1 MDNGKQQTAT
11 KRGLGLTWIFLIIV
25 FTKRADGFD
34 TEIDNTL
41 FAGVELTFRDNK
53 KIYEDNDDLF
63 ERNHEDES
71 RHLTFEQQGQQNEL
85 QLHAY
90 TICLD
95 TLGSALV
102 TASWMVPG
110 FRRKIGMIEFH
121 VTSLFILWQFVLKLF

>member
-34 TEIDNTL
+34 AEIDNTL

-63 ERNHEDES
+63 ERNHEDEP
-71 RHLTFEQQGQQNEL
+71 RH
-85 QLHAY
+85 
-90 TICLD
+90 
-95 TLGSALV
+95 
-102 TASWMVPG
+102 
-110 FRRKIGMIEFH
+110 
-121 VTSLFILWQFVLKLF
+121 